1 MITAMKIVALTAVG
15 AVTLASGDGCDD
27 SHTSAPDPTPGS
39 FTNVEQIPGN
49 KMHGAKMPDGYRNII
64 VFCDGPNM
72 VYETSRGD
80 SGSTAEGT
88 SSTLYVVP
96 NDPRCAR

>member
-1 MITAMKIVALTAVG
+1 MITATKVAALAAVTMF
-15 AVTLASGDGCDD
+15 TLASGDGCDD

-39 FTNVEQIPGN
+39 FTDVDKIPGN
-49 KMHGAKMPDGYRNII
+49 QMHGAKMPDGYRNII

-80 SGSTAEGT
+80 SGSVAEGT
-88 SSTLYVVP
+88 SSTLYVVA